1 MTLFW
6 GVPESVK
13 HRARLDAVQSKGLV
27 AGALF
32 LAILWGTV
40 AAESAAGASG
50 PSDPVAQTG
59 QLEAES
65 IPSPSDSDDEIQLV
79 MALLIAVAVIALL
92 GTFVYWVRT
101 GDSSRRGDE
110 EPSGGAGPQDT
121 LG

>member
-1 MTLFW
+1 M
-6 GVPESVK
+6 S
-13 HRARLDAVQSKGLV
+13 RARLDAVQSKGLLV
-27 AGALF
+27 GALL

-40 AAESAAGASG
+40 AAGSAAGAPG
-50 PSDPVAQTG
+50 LADPVAQAG
-59 QLEAES
+59 QTEAEP

-101 GDSSRRGDE
+101 GDGSRRGNEDPPDISE
-110 EPSGGAGPQDT
+110 PQDT